1 MFLDD
6 FESAYSANNLDDQE
20 DKEQEAKAIEEEE
33 IAAGQLAANGSYE
46 VLLKIADASVFVEIP
61 FSLPNVPNLPLVDG
75 QNSEAMSDVPSDNG
89 SAQDSS
95 SSEDNVPLDRIRH
108 PQVAR
113 RKSRAQPP

>member
-1 MFLDD
+1 M
-6 FESAYSANNLDDQE
+6 
-20 DKEQEAKAIEEEE
+20 
-33 IAAGQLAANGSYE
+33 
-46 VLLKIADASVFVEIP
+46 
-61 FSLPNVPNLPLVDG
+61 DG

-113 RKSRAQPP
+113 RKSRAQPPQAVDLSEDDLDSEDENCPPKSNVSQNRQIGDSEIILISKMANQVPDWDCGVFPAHNAHVLAKFR